1 MPSSKRQSVPID
13 RPPAKQRKCSVCG
26 VFGHNKRKCPAV
38 VPAPVIPDDING
50 PVDDNSVTEGV
61 SPAPSTAT
69 VYEDVASVD
78 WDNVLYVVF
87 DLETTGVRKN
97 CDEIIE
103 LAAIILDKNGI
114 QIEDATFVEF
124 VKPTNPIPPFVT
136 MLTSITNDDVS
147 NAESFAEVGGAFIR
161 FMQKYAITY
170 DDDDQCSIDHI
181 ILVGHNGKVFDI
193 PFFINQL
200 CIHDMDELFLGDDR
214 FGFGLDSMRI
224 AKESVRK
231 RATNGVPSA
240 YNLKTLYQFVTGKP
254 MESSH
259 RALDDVKATITVLRH
274 EAFWEHRKE
283 DLFIING
290 RQEGGAPPP
299 PVAPVDDA
307 DARVPTLEHDD
318 SGDDGSV
325 SSSSS
330 ESDDDSTFHQGNRW
344 KEGVDYNPGPE
355 EPMQRFQEYFTST
368 GRSKRERTGLQCSP
382 IDVNT
387 PIRAWRELFK
397 NTILEK
403 IVKYTNEYGRI
414 HAKAWSDIT
423 RKDLEAFIAILFI
436 SGIQKRKDKPSHWF
450 SDNKL
455 LENPVV
461 KKIMSGRKF
470 FTILRFLHCCP
481 AINQD
486 PSSATYDPAYKVA
499 ELRDYLED
507 RSQRLFVPGQQLS
520 LDETLIRAFGR
531 IKFKVRIVTKAAR
544 YGIKIYVITDAQ
556 TAYVLRVVFYTGK
569 ATYYNNDSE
578 DKLKTVQIVNKLVEP
593 FVGSHRTIYVD
604 RFYTSLDLLISLAE
618 RDLYITG
625 TMLANRIPPG
635 IRIAKTAAKYKR
647 MKRGDA
653 VKCKVVF
660 TKADGQKSEAGL
672 VCWRDR
678 NIVYCLSNDS
688 NNFEFDECCRRGDGG
703 IIRIPR
709 PISIAQ
715 YNKFMGGVDLA
726 DMKRLHCNSTIM
738 GQNRWWLKLFFYLL
752 DVGTSNALVLY
763 NEQLRIRAREAP
775 APKMNIVQ
783 FKMQLVVDLVGR
795 SITDLFDAS
804 CEHAHEHVAVPIE
817 GDGRSRCAY
826 CALMSRVRR
835 TRYQCTVCG
844 VPLCTMGSGK
854 VESDCFS
861 LAHETEDRRQM
872 VCTKFQQMQKKN
884 TKQK

>member
-13 RPPAKQRKCSVCG
+13 CPPAKQRKCSVCG

-38 VPAPVIPDDING
+38 VPAPVIPDVING
-50 PVDDNSVTEGV
+50 PADDNSVTEGV

-69 VYEDVASVD
+69 VNEDVASVD

-136 MLTSITNDDVS
+136 MLTSITNDEVS

-259 RALDDVKATITVLRH
+259 RALDDVKATIAVLRH

-355 EPMQRFQEYFTST
+355 EPMQ
-368 GRSKRERTGLQCSP
+368 
-382 IDVNT
+382 
-387 PIRAWRELFK
+387 
-397 NTILEK
+397 
-403 IVKYTNEYGRI
+403 
-414 HAKAWSDIT
+414 
-423 RKDLEAFIAILFI
+423 
-436 SGIQKRKDKPSHWF
+436 
-450 SDNKL
+450 
-455 LENPVV
+455 
-461 KKIMSGRKF
+461 
-470 FTILRFLHCCP
+470 
-481 AINQD
+481 
-486 PSSATYDPAYKVA
+486 
-499 ELRDYLED
+499 
-507 RSQRLFVPGQQLS
+507 
-520 LDETLIRAFGR
+520 
-531 IKFKVRIVTKAAR
+531 
-544 YGIKIYVITDAQ
+544 
-556 TAYVLRVVFYTGK
+556 
-569 ATYYNNDSE
+569 
-578 DKLKTVQIVNKLVEP
+578 
-593 FVGSHRTIYVD
+593 
-604 RFYTSLDLLISLAE
+604 
-618 RDLYITG
+618 
-625 TMLANRIPPG
+625 
-635 IRIAKTAAKYKR
+635 
-647 MKRGDA
+647 
-653 VKCKVVF
+653 
-660 TKADGQKSEAGL
+660 
-672 VCWRDR
+672 
-678 NIVYCLSNDS
+678 
-688 NNFEFDECCRRGDGG
+688 
-703 IIRIPR
+703 
-709 PISIAQ
+709 
-715 YNKFMGGVDLA
+715 
-726 DMKRLHCNSTIM
+726 
-738 GQNRWWLKLFFYLL
+738 
-752 DVGTSNALVLY
+752 
-763 NEQLRIRAREAP
+763 
-775 APKMNIVQ
+775 
-783 FKMQLVVDLVGR
+783 
-795 SITDLFDAS
+795 
-804 CEHAHEHVAVPIE
+804 
-817 GDGRSRCAY
+817 
-826 CALMSRVRR
+826 
-835 TRYQCTVCG
+835 
-844 VPLCTMGSGK
+844 
-854 VESDCFS
+854 
-861 LAHETEDRRQM
+861 
-872 VCTKFQQMQKKN
+872 
-884 TKQK
+884 